1 MGFESDIAAKEFFG
15 KGREEEEK
23 GGRKK
28 GKWRLASLIGKQ
40 NLNSTV
46 SEPVL
51 VQKRGCSEHYVAL
64 VVSCE
69 VSNLVGRGL
78 SSAREERKRKRSQ

>member
-51 VQKRGCSEHYVAL
+51 VQKRRKE
-64 VVSCE
+64 E
-69 VSNLVGRGL
+69 KDEIPMRGRDFL
-78 SSAREERKRKRSQ
+78 